1 VSSEVVEWDM
11 QMNSE
16 IEQMMKRGLR
26 YEKKGYDGGG
36 GRGAEVGLIF
46 YIREH
51 LPQQPASAESS

>member
-1 VSSEVVEWDM
+1 M

-46 YIREH
+46 YITEH